1 MRRAVSTVPQREPFA
16 INRPETV
23 CRCYALNIVMVN
35 SFELNVRVKYGYNVY
50 ETNLINK
57 QKSEELDIYSLHTL

>member
-1 MRRAVSTVPQREPFA
+1 
-16 INRPETV
+16 
-23 CRCYALNIVMVN
+23 MVN

-50 ETNLINK
+50 ATNLINK